1 MQSMYFAAPSSAPGN
16 LSVVAINSTLLVL
29 SWSVITPPDRNGII
43 REYILQMRELETE
56 TTTHF
61 VALRNEYA
69 VHNLHPDYTYHCKV
83 AAKTIAIGPFSSV
96 LEEKLP
102 EDGKNKYRQT
112 LSMLCRHE

>member
-29 SWSVITPPDRNGII
+29 SWSLITPPDRNGII
-43 REYILQMRELETE
+43 QEYILQMRELETE

-102 EDGKNKYRQT
+102 EDGKNKY
-112 LSMLCRHE
+112 